1 MAYTEKEYKQRIT
14 LGQSNNALT
23 MLVIINLIFFAAL
36 FFIRAYFIFYYRTP
50 EGEAEARFHNQIMT
64 WLVLP
69 ADLSSFWQKP
79 WTLLT
84 HFFVETGVW
93 SILANMLW
101 LWTFGYIMQDLTGN
115 KKIFPVY
122 IYGGLLGGICYL
134 AVYSL
139 VPSLAAS
146 APAATSYGAYAG
158 VTAVAVAT
166 TMVAPQYRIF
176 PLFNG
181 GFPLWILTGI
191 YLVISLA
198 TVPSYSIPGYVPH
211 VAGALMGAVF
221 IILFRRGYDW
231 SEWMNNAYDGFN
243 NLFDPDKKKKQSDIK
258 EELFYKSPNPP
269 YKRTPNVT
277 QQRIDEILDKISQK
291 GYGFLTEEEKDLL
304 KRASQEDFSGK

>member
-1 MAYTEKEYKQRIT
+1 MAYTEKEYKQRIS

-23 MLVIINLIFFAAL
+23 MLVIINLIFFTAL
-36 FFIRAYFIFYYRTP
+36 FFIRAYFVFYYRNP
-50 EGEAEARFHNQIMT
+50 DGEADRRFADQILT

-69 ADLSSFWQKP
+69 ADMSSFWSRP

-84 HFFVETGVW
+84 SFFVETGVW

-115 KKIFPVY
+115 KKIFPVF
-122 IYGGLLGGICYL
+122 IYGGLLGGIAFL
-134 AVYSL
+134 AVYNL
-139 VPSLAAS
+139 VPSLAAA
-146 APAATSYGAYAG
+146 APVATSYGAYAG
-158 VTAVAVAT
+158 VTAVAVST

-221 IILFRRGYDW
+221 ILLVRRGYDW
-231 SEWMNNAYDGFN
+231 SEWMNNAYDWFN
-243 NLFDPDKKKKQSDIK
+243 NLFDPDKKKNKTDIK

>member
-1 MAYTEKEYKQRIT
+1 MAYTEKEYKQRIS
-14 LGQSNNALT
+14 LGQSDNALT
-23 MLVIINLIFFAAL
+23 MLVIINLVFFTAL
-36 FFIRAYFIFYYRTP
+36 FFIRAYFVFYYRNP
-50 EGEAEARFHNQIMT
+50 EGEFERRFADQILS

-69 ADLSSFWQKP
+69 SDMSLFWSRP

-84 HFFVETGVW
+84 SFFVETGVW

-115 KKIFPVY
+115 KKIFPVF
-122 IYGGLLGGICYL
+122 IYGGLLGGIAFL
-134 AVYSL
+134 AVYNL
-139 VPSLAAS
+139 VPSLAAG
-146 APAATSYGAYAG
+146 APYATSYGAYAG
-158 VTAVAVAT
+158 VTAVAVST

-221 IILFRRGYDW
+221 ILLVRRGYDW
-231 SEWMNNAYDGFN
+231 SEWMNNAYDWFN
-243 NLFDPDKKKKQSDIK
+243 NLFDPDKKKNKIDIK
-258 EELFYKSPNPP
+258 EELFYNSPNPP

-277 QQRIDEILDKISQK
+277 QQRIDEILDKITQK
-291 GYGFLTEEEKDLL
+291 GYETLTEEEKDLL
-304 KRASQEDFSGK
+304 KRAAQEDFSGK

>member
-23 MLVIINLIFFAAL
+23 MLVIINLIFFTGL
-36 FFIRAYFIFYYRTP
+36 FFINAYFVFFYRTP
-50 EGEAEARFHNQIMT
+50 EGEAATRFNDQILK

-69 ADLSSFWQKP
+69 ADLSQFWQRP
-79 WTLLT
+79 WTILT
-84 HFFVETGVW
+84 SMFVETGVW

-115 KKIFPVY
+115 KKIFPVFL
-122 IYGGLLGGICYL
+122 YGGLVGSIAFLC
-134 AVYSL
+134 VHNL
-139 VPSLAAS
+139 VPSLQLGAAGV
-146 APAATSYGAYAG
+146 TSYGAYAG

-198 TVPSYSIPGYVPH
+198 TVPSYSIAGYVPH
-211 VAGALMGAVF
+211 VAGAFVGVVF
-221 IILFRRGYDW
+221 ILLVRAGHDW
-231 SEWMNNAYDGFN
+231 SEWMNNAYDWVN
-243 NLFDPDKKKKQSDIK
+243 NLFDPDKKKNKIDIK

-304 KRASQEDFSGK
+304 KRASQEDFSG

>member
-1 MAYTEKEYKQRIT
+1 MAYTEKEYQQRIS

-23 MLVIINLIFFAAL
+23 MLVIVNLILFTAL
-36 FFIRAYFIFYYRTP
+36 FFIRAYFIFIYRTP
-50 EGEAEARFHNQIMT
+50 GSNEDAVRFNDQILT
-64 WLVLP
+64 WMVLP
-69 ADLSSFWQKP
+69 ADLPTLAQRP
-79 WTLLT
+79 WTILT
-84 HFFVETGVW
+84 SMFVETGVW

-115 KKIFPVY
+115 KKIIPVFL
-122 IYGGLLGGICYL
+122 YGGILGGIGFIAAYNL
-134 AVYSL
+134 I
-139 VPSLAAS
+139 PSLQAA
-146 APAATSYGAYAG
+146 APVTTSYGAYAG

-191 YLVISLA
+191 YLVVSLA

-211 VAGALMGAVF
+211 IAGAFMGVLFILMVRAGH
-221 IILFRRGYDW
+221 DW
-231 SEWMNNAYDGFN
+231 SEWMNNAYDWVS
-243 NLFDPDKKKKQSDIK
+243 NLFNPDKKKNKVDIK
-258 EELFYKSPNPP
+258 EELFYKSANPP

-291 GYGFLTEEEKDLL
+291 GYGYLTEEEKELL
-304 KRASQEDFSGK
+304 KRASQEDFSG